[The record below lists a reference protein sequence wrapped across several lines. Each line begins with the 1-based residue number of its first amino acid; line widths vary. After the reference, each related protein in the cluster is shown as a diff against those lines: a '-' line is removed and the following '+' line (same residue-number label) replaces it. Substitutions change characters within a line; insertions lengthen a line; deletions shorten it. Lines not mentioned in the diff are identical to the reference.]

1 MKKLYAYVVA
11 VIFSITS
18 STAVLADSGFS
29 VGLVGQFATFKTDG
43 SETETTGDKEE
54 NHGEVTESAALP
66 SLFAEYSAIHSSG
79 LGITVGAEYVPGEA
93 EIGSKSRLDEDG
105 SDPAENDDGTYT
117 AKAEVS
123 NYASIYIEPTFMF
136 SESWG
141 LYGKV
146 GAARITVNSLENIGV
161 GANSSTYADEDI
173 NGGMYGIGFR
183 GQHSSGAFVK
193 VEGLVTKFEGF
204 TLTSTTGNKNTIQA
218 RPESRAIRLA
228 VGYQF

>member
-1 MKKLYAYVVA
+1 M
-11 VIFSITS
+11 
-18 STAVLADSGFS
+18 
-29 VGLVGQFATFKTDG
+29 
-43 SETETTGDKEE
+43 
-54 NHGEVTESAALP
+54 
-66 SLFAEYSAIHSSG
+66 
-79 LGITVGAEYVPGEA
+79 
-93 EIGSKSRLDEDG
+93 GSKNRLDEDG

-117 AKAEVS
+117 GKAEVS

-146 GAARITVNSLENIGV
+146 GAARLTVNSLENVGV
-161 GANSSTYADEDI
+161 GANSSSYADVDI

-218 RPESRAIRLA
+218 RPESRAVRIA